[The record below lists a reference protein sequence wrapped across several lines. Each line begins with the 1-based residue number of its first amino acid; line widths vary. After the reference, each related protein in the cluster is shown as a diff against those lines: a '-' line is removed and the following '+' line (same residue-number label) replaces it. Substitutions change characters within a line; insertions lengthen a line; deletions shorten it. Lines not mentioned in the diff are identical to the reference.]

1 MNVFFVAQ
9 RYHPFVGGVETQ
21 TRMVVSELAVRNHVE
36 VAALTFRE
44 AAIPDRLRVI
54 EDSVLVPSFPSYA
67 DGDIRI
73 HSLSPSWTERARLS
87 PIAVRAIPKLQRY
100 YYQQLKAL
108 GYRSFRTVF
117 IPKLR
122 HLMRGFD
129 VVHSVAGNYLGWAG
143 QEAALDLGI
152 PFICNPYV
160 HPGQHGDDAASV
172 EFYNRSDIVFALLDT
187 DRQILDDLGVAPEKV
202 RLAGVVPLLPA
213 ETNPERFRRIHRL
226 DDAPIVLFVG
236 RMVDYK
242 GVSALLEAAP
252 LVWETIPDVR
262 FVFIGPASDS
272 RARKMT
278 NTDSRVLYLGR
289 VDEEEKADALH
300 ACDIFCMPSVHEILP
315 AVYLEAWTYAR
326 PVVGGMAPGLS
337 DLIEGNEAGKVVE
350 QDPRALAEVLL
361 GLFSDPERRQFFGE
375 NGKRLVQSRYS
386 KEALIG
392 TYERAYEAL
401 TENRKRHE
409 TGHSSQ
415 DPHQIQT
422 SSVR

>member
-1 MNVFFVAQ
+1 MKVFFVAQ

-21 TRMVVSELAVRNHVE
+21 TRMVVSELALRNHVE

-44 AAIPDRLRVI
+44 TPIPERLRAI
-54 EDSVLVPSFPSYA
+54 EDSVLVPSYPSYA

-73 HSLSPSWTERARLS
+73 HSLSPSWTERARLA
-87 PIAVRAIPKLQRY
+87 PIIVRAIPKLQRY
-100 YYQQLKAL
+100 YYHSLKAF
-108 GYRSFRTVF
+108 GYRFFRAVF

-129 VVHSVAGNYLGWAG
+129 VVHSVAGNYLGWAA
-143 QEAALDLGI
+143 QEAAVDLGI

-187 DRQILDDLGVAPEKV
+187 DRQILDELGVAPEKV

-213 ETNPERFRRIHRL
+213 KTKPERFRRDHGL
-226 DDAPIVLFVG
+226 DDAPFVLFVG

-242 GVSALLEAAP
+242 GVSVLLEAAP

-278 NTDSRVLYLGR
+278 TTDSRVLYLGR

-326 PVVGGMAPGLS
+326 PVVGGLAPGLFN
-337 DLIEGNEAGKVVE
+337 LIEGNEAGKVVE
-350 QDPRALAEVLL
+350 QDPRALADVLL
-361 GLFSDPERRQFFGE
+361 GLFSDPEQRRSFGE

-392 TYERAYEAL
+392 TYESAYEAL
-401 TENRKRHE
+401 AGKRKHHE
-409 TGHSSQ
+409 ADHTSH
-415 DPHQIQT
+415 DPHQTKT